1 VGDRIEE
8 VILFGSTARGEATVA
23 SDVDLLVITSEEDF
37 RLRRNLIGLAY
48 DILLE
53 TGVNLS
59 VKVLS
64 RDDAERFLEEIRE
77 KIRLLTFP
85 SSE

>member
-1 VGDRIEE
+1 
-8 VILFGSTARGEATVA
+8 
-23 SDVDLLVITSEEDF
+23 VITSEEDYH
-37 RLRRNLIGLAY
+37 LRRNLIGLAY

>member
-1 VGDRIEE
+1 MFEE
-8 VILFGSTARGEATVA
+8 NLFGSTGRGEATVA

-37 RLRRNLIGLAY
+37 HLRRNLIGLAY

-64 RDDAERFLEEIRE
+64 RDDVERGRNSPHSQAVMAEGARVG
-77 KIRLLTFP
+77 
-85 SSE
+85 